1 MFQVFTANVTS
12 IIFEILDFLFKIM
25 MAVFETLT
33 KMFQI
38 ANFQNCFFF
47 MFISGVIV
55 MFHL

>member
-38 ANFQNCFFF
+38 ANFQNCFFEC
-47 MFISGVIV
+47 SLVV
-55 MFHL
+55 